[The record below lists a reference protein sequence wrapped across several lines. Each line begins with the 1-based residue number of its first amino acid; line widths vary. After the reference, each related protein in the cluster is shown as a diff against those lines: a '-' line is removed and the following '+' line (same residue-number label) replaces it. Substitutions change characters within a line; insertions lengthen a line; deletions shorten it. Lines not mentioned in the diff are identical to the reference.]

1 MAGDVVQ
8 REKKGPQKGLRRPK
22 RRVSIRIDMT
32 PMVDIAFLLLIF
44 YMVSTVFSMPQAME
58 INLPPKETKDVDIE
72 VKESNLLTVR
82 VDDLGRYW
90 WIIGNP
96 KVGNLPQLIPSTRN
110 KPDSIPYV
118 VSSDSLRAI
127 LVNKNRENEKLS
139 TLILI
144 NRKAKYN
151 DMVSI
156 LDEIDYIER
165 QWNQFTATKLNV
177 KLDQIPS
184 DQKFSYRYAMGEWGD
199 TDDKIIEDA
208 VTEARNRGQ
217 L

>member
-72 VKESNLLTVR
+72 VKESNLLTIR

-96 KVGNLPQLIPSTRN
+96 KVGNLPELIPSTRN
-110 KPDSIPYV
+110 KPDSIAYL

-208 VTEARNRGQ
+208 VIEARNRGQ

>member
-58 INLPPKETKDVDIE
+58 INLPPKEEAKTDIE
-72 VKESNLLTVR
+72 VKESNLLTIR
-82 VDDLGRYW
+82 VDDVGRYW

-110 KPDSIPYV
+110 KPDSIAYM

-177 KLDQIPS
+177 KVDQIPS

-208 VTEARNRGQ
+208 VIEAQNRGQ

>member
-1 MAGDVVQ
+1 MAGEVVQ

-58 INLPPKETKDVDIE
+58 INLPPKDDAETKVDIP
-72 VKESNLLTVR
+72 ESKLLTIR
-82 VDDLGRYW
+82 VDDQGRYW
-90 WIIGNP
+90 WIIGNV
-96 KVGNLPQLIPSTRN
+96 KTGNLPALIPTLKN
-110 KPDSIPYV
+110 KPDSIPYLV
-118 VSSDSLRAI
+118 NDDSLKAI
-127 LVNKNRENEKLS
+127 LVNKNREIDKLS

-156 LDEIDYIER
+156 LDQIDYIER
-165 QWNQFTATKLNV
+165 QWNQFTADKLKV
-177 KLDQIPS
+177 KLDQIPA

-208 VTEARNRGQ
+208 AIEAKNRGQ

>member
-72 VKESNLLTVR
+72 VKESNLLTIR

>member
-8 REKKGPQKGLRRPK
+8 REKKGTKKGLRRPK

-44 YMVSTVFSMPQAME
+44 YMVTTVFSMPQAME
-58 INLPPKETKDVDIE
+58 INLPPKETKDTPVEI
-72 VKESNLLTVR
+72 KESNLLTLR
-82 VDDLGRYW
+82 VDDQGRYW
-90 WIIGNP
+90 WMIGNP
-96 KVGNLPQLIPSTRN
+96 KPGNLPLLIPSSKD
-110 KPDSIPYV
+110 KPDSVKYSV
-118 VSSDSLRAI
+118 NTDSLRTI
-127 LVNKNRENEKLS
+127 LKNKNTENPKLS

-156 LDEIDYIER
+156 LDQIDFLERNWNRYIADSLKTTPE
-165 QWNQFTATKLNV
+165 KLTG
-177 KLDQIPS
+177 
-184 DQKFSYRYAMGEWGD
+184 DQKFSYRYAMDEWSD
-199 TDDKIIEDA
+199 TDDKVIQDA
-208 VTEARNRGQ
+208 EEQARNRGE

>member
-1 MAGDVVQ
+1 MAGEVVERQ
-8 REKKGPQKGLRRPK
+8 KKVSKKGLRRPK

-44 YMVSTVFSMPQAME
+44 YMVTTVFSMPQAME
-58 INLPPKETKDVDIE
+58 INLPPKESKDTQVEI
-72 VKESNLLTVR
+72 KESNLLTIR
-82 VDDLGRYW
+82 VDDQGRYW

-96 KVGNLPQLIPSTRN
+96 KVGNLPQLIPSTKD
-110 KPDSIPYV
+110 KPDSVAYQV
-118 VSSDSLRAI
+118 NADSLRAI
-127 LVNKNRENEKLS
+127 LVAKNRENDKLS

-144 NRKAKYN
+144 SRKAKYN

-156 LDEIDYIER
+156 LDQIDYIER
-165 QWNQFTATKLNV
+165 QWNQFTAEKLKV
-177 KLDQIPS
+177 KVDQIPA

-199 TDDKIIEDA
+199 TDDKVIDDA
-208 VTEARNRGQ
+208 VAEAKNRGE

>member
-1 MAGDVVQ
+1 MAGDVVERQ
-8 REKKGPQKGLRRPK
+8 KKTSKKGLRRPK

-44 YMVSTVFSMPQAME
+44 YMVTTVFSMPQAME
-58 INLPPKETKDVDIE
+58 INLPPKDSKDTQIE
-72 VKESNLLTVR
+72 IKESNLLTIR
-82 VDDLGRYW
+82 VDEPGRYW

-96 KVGNLPQLIPSTRN
+96 KAGNLPKLIPSTKD
-110 KPDSIPYV
+110 KPDS
-118 VSSDSLRAI
+118 VSYLVNADSLRSI
-127 LVNKNRENEKLS
+127 LVAKNRENDKLS

-156 LDEIDYIER
+156 LDQIDYIER
-165 QWNQFTATKLNV
+165 QWNQFTADKLKV
-177 KLDQIPS
+177 KVDQIPA

-199 TDDKIIEDA
+199 TDDKVIDDA
-208 VTEARNRGQ
+208 VAEAKNRGE

>member
-58 INLPPKETKDVDIE
+58 INLPPKEEAKTDIE
-72 VKESNLLTVR
+72 VKESNLLTIR
-82 VDDLGRYW
+82 VDDVGRYW

-110 KPDSIPYV
+110 KPDSIAYM

-208 VTEARNRGQ
+208 VIEARNRGQ